1 MDAVNKRAEVL
12 VDYLSIT
19 LIVFCS
25 CLVLFLADRETK
37 GIIDLFT
44 PQNLFALFLY
54 AIPTTL
60 LCFLLF
66 WLLQRG
72 FRKNVSYLITLT
84 LGIPFGFMAMILLL
98 SYMMGRL

>member
-1 MDAVNKRAEVL
+1 MDTIKKRAEVF
-12 VDYLSIT
+12 VDYISIT
-19 LIVFCS
+19 LLVFCS
-25 CLVLFLADRETK
+25 CLVLFLTDRETT

-44 PQNLFALFLY
+44 PPNLFALFLY

-72 FRKNVSYLITLT
+72 FRKNISYLITLT
-84 LGIPFGFMAMILLL
+84 LGIPFGFMLMILLL